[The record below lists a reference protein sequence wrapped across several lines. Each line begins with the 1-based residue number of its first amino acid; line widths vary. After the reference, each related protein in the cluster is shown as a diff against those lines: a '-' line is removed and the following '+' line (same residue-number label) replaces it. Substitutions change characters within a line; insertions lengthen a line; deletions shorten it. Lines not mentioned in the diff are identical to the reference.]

1 MNRIYEF
8 AATREEAIKDAVV
21 ADDID
26 QLEKL
31 LTTASSLEID
41 LALKLGAVHNNLD
54 AMEAAYSIVEDPTEV
69 VLDAFDIAA
78 EHDNALMIAYEN
90 QNQEMLEI
98 MVSQFPDQVL
108 EWANQSEYGAITA
121 WASETIAYYT
131 D

>member
-8 AATREEAIKDAVV
+8 AVTREEAIKDAVV

-41 LALKLGAVHNNLD
+41 LAFKLGAVHNNLD

-69 VLDAFDIAA
+69 MLDAFDIPA
-78 EHDNALMIAYEN
+78 EHGHLESSMYTGNYFGRWHSPEDYEDTW
-90 QNQEMLEI
+90 LRD
-98 MVSQFPDQVL
+98 SVL
-108 EWANQSEYGAITA
+108 ENAV
-121 WASETIAYYT
+121 
-131 D
+131 

>member
-8 AATREEAIKDAVV
+8 AVTREEAIKDAVV

-41 LALKLGAVHNNLD
+41 LAFKLGAVHNNLD

-69 VLDAFDIAA
+69 MLDAFDIPA

-108 EWANQSEYGAITA
+108 EWANQNEYGAITA